1 MRHKIREILSFLCAL
16 CVSVV
21 NLYFAG
27 ERPSI
32 ISVRPA
38 LVVFLTVFLG
48 IAIPALAA
56 DSAGAAPDQ
65 RLKELESAL
74 QKGQVEQEQIKQ
86 RADQLAKDLA
96 DLRSNMV
103 NAAHAVQEHEENLSE
118 LELQL
123 NDLGGLEKD
132 KAASLELKRQQMNGV
147 LTALQR
153 LAFRP
158 TEALI
163 AQPTSPADT
172 VRSAILLRDV
182 VPKIRES
189 ANILKA
195 ELDSLASLRSDIARQ
210 KQKISATTSKL
221 DAEHRRLAALYNRKE
236 QLQQETEGQRL
247 ETEKRLTAM
256 ASEAEDL
263 RDLLSRIEQE
273 KKRREQ
279 EAIERA
285 AAEKAA
291 REAERVAAK
300 AAREA
305 QIAAA
310 KAAQDSEIA
319 AKKAA
324 KEQQAAEIAA
334 ARQAKQ
340 AEEQAARAAKDAQAK
355 ATIAAREAAAAAAKA
370 GPATRQGP
378 PAWSR
383 PFSQAQGEMPFPAR
397 GKVVLKFGQTND
409 LGAPSRGIS
418 IATRGDA
425 QVVAPYDGQVV
436 FSGPF
441 RGYGLLLIIEHGEGY
456 HTLLAG
462 MARIDSTVGQ
472 HLLPGEPVG
481 IMGQSESKPLLYVE
495 LRRNGQP
502 VNPLPWLTAR
512 KTKVTG

>member
-1 MRHKIREILSFLCAL
+1 MAVLFCLA
-16 CVSVV
+16 
-21 NLYFAG
+21 
-27 ERPSI
+27 
-32 ISVRPA
+32 
-38 LVVFLTVFLG
+38 
-48 IAIPALAA
+48 AA
-56 DSAGAAPDQ
+56 DSGWAAADPAKAAPDQ

-74 QKGQVEQEQIKQ
+74 QKGQAEREQYKQ
-86 RADQLAKDLA
+86 RAEQLAKELA

-103 NAAHAVQEHEENLSE
+103 NAAQAVQEHEETLSE

-123 NDLGGLEKD
+123 NDLGALEKE
-132 KAASLELKRQQMNGV
+132 KTASLELKRQQMNGV

-158 TEALI
+158 SEALI

-172 VRSAILLRDV
+172 VRSAILLKDV
-182 VPKIRES
+182 VPQIQES
-189 ANILKA
+189 AKILKA
-195 ELDSLASLRSDIARQ
+195 ELDSLASLRVDVSRQ
-210 KQKISATTSKL
+210 KQKISATATKL
-221 DAEHRRLAALYNRKE
+221 DAEHRRLATLYDRKE
-236 QLQQETEGQRL
+236 HLQEETEGQRR
-247 ETEKRLTAM
+247 ESEKRLQAM

-263 RDLLSRIEQE
+263 RDLLVRLEQE

-279 EAIERA
+279 EAAERV

-305 QIAAA
+305 
-310 KAAQDSEIA
+310 EIA
-319 AKKAA
+319 AEKAA
-324 KEQQAAEIAA
+324 REAKIAAEKASKEQHAAEIAA

-340 AEEQAARAAKDAQAK
+340 AEEQAARQARQAEEQATRAAK
-355 ATIAAREAAAAAAKA
+355 EAAAAAAKA
-370 GPATRQGP
+370 GPAEKQTAQ
-378 PAWSR
+378 AWSK

-397 GKVVLKFGQTND
+397 GKVVVKFGQTTD
-409 LGAPSRGIS
+409 LGVPARGIT
-418 IATRGDA
+418 IATRANA

-462 MARIDSTVGQ
+462 MTRIDGNVGQ

-481 IMGQSESKPLLYVE
+481 VMGQSESKPLLYVE

-512 KTKVTG
+512 KIKVTG

>member
-1 MRHKIREILSFLCAL
+1 MAVLFCLGAAE
-16 CVSVV
+16 
-21 NLYFAG
+21 
-27 ERPSI
+27 
-32 ISVRPA
+32 PA
-38 LVVFLTVFLG
+38 R
-48 IAIPALAA
+48 AA
-56 DSAGAAPDQ
+56 QEPAGAAPDR

-74 QKGQVEQEQIKQ
+74 QKGQAERERFKQ
-86 RADQLAKDLA
+86 RAEQLSKELA
-96 DLRSNMV
+96 DLRGNMV
-103 NAAHAVQEHEENLSE
+103 NAAHAVQEHEETLSE

-123 NDLGGLEKD
+123 NDLGTLEKD

-158 TEALI
+158 SEALI

-172 VRSAILLRDV
+172 VRSAILLKDV
-182 VPKIRES
+182 VPKIQES
-189 ANILKA
+189 AKILKA
-195 ELDSLASLRSDIARQ
+195 ELDSLASLRVDIGRQ
-210 KQKISATTSKL
+210 KQKISAATAKL
-221 DAEHRRLAALYNRKE
+221 DGEHRRLASLYDRKE
-236 QLQQETEGQRL
+236 QLQQETEGQRRDS
-247 ETEKRLTAM
+247 EKRLQAM
-256 ASEAEDL
+256 AAEAEDL
-263 RDLLSRIEQE
+263 RDLLTRIEQE

-279 EAIERA
+279 EAAERI

-300 AAREA
+300 VAREA
-305 QIAAA
+305 EIAAA
-310 KAAQDSEIA
+310 KAAHEAQIA
-319 AKKAA
+319 AEKAA
-324 KEQQAAEIAA
+324 KEQHAAEIAA

-340 AEEQAARAAKDAQAK
+340 AEEQAARTAKEALAK
-355 ATIAAREAAAAAAKA
+355 ADTAAREATAAAAKA
-370 GPATRQGP
+370 GPPPRQASP
-378 PAWSR
+378 TWAR

-397 GKVVLKFGQTND
+397 GKVLVKFGQATD
-409 LGAPSRGIS
+409 LGAPSRGIT
-418 IATRGDA
+418 IATRANA

-462 MARIDSTVGQ
+462 MARIDGIVGQ
-472 HLLPGEPVG
+472 HLLSGEPVG
-481 IMGQSESKPLLYVE
+481 VMGQSESKPLLYVE

>member
-1 MRHKIREILSFLCAL
+1 MAILVLC
-16 CVSVV
+16 
-21 NLYFAG
+21 
-27 ERPSI
+27 
-32 ISVRPA
+32 
-38 LVVFLTVFLG
+38 LG
-48 IAIPALAA
+48 LMEQGAA
-56 DSAGAAPDQ
+56 ATEPAGAAPDQ

-74 QKGQVEQEQIKQ
+74 QKGQAEREQIRQ
-86 RADQLAKDLA
+86 RAEQLAKDLT
-96 DLRSNMV
+96 DLRGNMV

-123 NDLGGLEKD
+123 NDLGILEKD

-158 TEALI
+158 SEALI

-172 VRSAILLRDV
+172 VRSAILLRTV
-182 VPKIRES
+182 VPKIQES
-189 ANILKA
+189 AKILKA
-195 ELDSLASLRSDIARQ
+195 DLDSLASLRIDIGRQ
-210 KQKISATTSKL
+210 KQKISATTTKL
-221 DAEHRRLAALYNRKE
+221 DAEHRRLAALYDRKQ

-247 ETEKRLTAM
+247 ETEKRLQSM
-256 ASEAEDL
+256 AAEAEDL
-263 RDLLSRIEQE
+263 RDLLARIEQE
-273 KKRREQ
+273 KKRRE
-279 EAIERA
+279 IEMAERL

-291 REAERVAAK
+291 REAERIAAKAAREAEIAAAK

-305 QIAAA
+305 QIAA
-310 KAAQDSEIA
+310 E
-319 AKKAA
+319 KAA

-334 ARQAKQ
+334 ARQARQ
-340 AEEQAARAAKDAQAK
+340 AEQLAARAAKEALVK
-355 ATIAAREAAAAAAKA
+355 ADTAAREAAAATAKA
-370 GPATRQGP
+370 GPPAQPQSP
-378 PAWSR
+378 PMWTR

-397 GKVVLKFGQTND
+397 GKVVVKFGQTND

-418 IATRGDA
+418 ISTRPNA

-462 MARIDSTVGQ
+462 MARIDSNVGQ

-481 IMGQSESKPLLYVE
+481 VMGQPESKPLLYVE

>member
-1 MRHKIREILSFLCAL
+1 M
-16 CVSVV
+16 
-21 NLYFAG
+21 NLFFAR

-38 LVVFLTVFLG
+38 PVVFLAVFLG
-48 IAIPALAA
+48 FTTAAAAA
-56 DSAGAAPDQ
+56 DPAGVAPDR
-65 RLKELESAL
+65 RLKELENAL
-74 QKGQVEQEQIKQ
+74 QKGQAEHEQIKQ

-96 DLRSNMV
+96 DLRGNMV
-103 NAAHAVQEHEENLSE
+103 NAAHAVQEHEETLSE

-132 KAASLELKRQQMNGV
+132 KAATLELRRQQMNGV

-172 VRSAILLRDV
+172 VRSAILLRTV
-182 VPKIRES
+182 VPKIQES
-189 ANILKA
+189 ANILKV
-195 ELDSLASLRSDIARQ
+195 ELDSLASLRLDISRQ
-210 KQKISATTSKL
+210 KQKISATTAKL
-221 DAEHRRLAALYNRKE
+221 DAEHRRLAALFNRKE

-247 ETEKRLTAM
+247 ETEKRLKAM
-256 ASEAEDL
+256 AGEAEDL
-263 RDLLSRIEQE
+263 RDLLARIEQE

-279 EAIERA
+279 EIAERA

-291 REAERVAAK
+291 REAERIAAK
-300 AAREA
+300 IAHEA
-305 QIAAA
+305 EIAAA
-310 KAAQDSEIA
+310 KAAHEAAIASE
-319 AKKAA
+319 KAA
-324 KEQQAAEIAA
+324 KEQHAAEIAA

-355 ATIAAREAAAAAAKA
+355 ATVAAREAAAATAKV
-370 GPATRQGP
+370 GPTTQRNP

-397 GKVVLKFGQTND
+397 GKVTLKFGQPNE

-462 MARIDSTVGQ
+462 MSRIDSDVGQ

-481 IMGQSESKPLLYVE
+481 VMGQSESKPVLYVE

>member
-1 MRHKIREILSFLCAL
+1 MLVAAL
-16 CVSVV
+16 CLGVI
-21 NLYFAG
+21 APG
-27 ERPSI
+27 
-32 ISVRPA
+32 
-38 LVVFLTVFLG
+38 LTAEEPG
-48 IAIPALAA
+48 
-56 DSAGAAPDQ
+56 GAAPDR

-74 QKGQVEQEQIKQ
+74 QKGQAEREQINQ
-86 RADQLAKDLA
+86 RADQLAKELA
-96 DLRSNMV
+96 DLRTSMV
-103 NAAHAVQEHEENLSE
+103 NAAHAVQEHEETLSE

-123 NDLGGLEKD
+123 TDLDALEKD
-132 KAASLELKRQQMNGV
+132 KAATLELRRQQMNGV

-158 TEALI
+158 SEALI

-182 VPKIRES
+182 LPKIQES
-189 ANILKA
+189 AKILRVD
-195 ELDSLASLRSDIARQ
+195 LDSLASLRLDIGRQ
-210 KQKISATTSKL
+210 KQKISATTTKL
-221 DAEHRRLAALYNRKE
+221 DAEHRRLAQLFDRKQ

-247 ETEKRLTAM
+247 ETEKRLQAM
-256 ASEAEDL
+256 AAEAEDL
-263 RDLLSRIEQE
+263 RDLLNRIEQE

-279 EAIERA
+279 EAAERVAAERA
-285 AAEKAA
+285 AREAERIAEKAA
-291 REAERVAAK
+291 REAEMAAAR

-305 QIAAA
+305 VIAA
-310 KAAQDSEIA
+310 E
-319 AKKAA
+319 KAA
-324 KEQQAAEIAA
+324 KEQHAAEIAA

-340 AEEQAARAAKDAQAK
+340 AEEQTAR
-355 ATIAAREAAAAAAKA
+355 AAREAQIKAEAAAKEATMAAAKA
-370 GPATRQGP
+370 GPAPRHGP
-378 PAWSR
+378 PMWSR

-397 GKVVLKFGQTND
+397 GKVVAKFGQATD
-409 LGAPSRGIS
+409 LGAPSRGIT
-418 IATRGDA
+418 IAPRANA

-462 MARIDSTVGQ
+462 MARIDCSVGQ
-472 HLLPGEPVG
+472 RLLSGEPVG
-481 IMGQSESKPLLYVE
+481 VMGQAESKPLLYVE